1 MALSRLRAG
10 FDSQIGKLR
19 FDLYDIILSYKYIY
33 TTMSL
38 SPDSRSKRKRPL
50 VTDSSDL
57 PSVDFQQQFGR
68 RDLEGL
74 SARERT
80 EKLLEERRSALIEKK
95 KTRKRL
101 NDQTAKTRKNY
112 ETKRGMFQSANEIKA
127 TIEKG
132 RRRRAERERASRE
145 AMEREERRT
154 RINMNAERA
163 EKLFEER
170 RANALRLQ
178 EEVPRE
184 TNNVEVLP
192 LQQEEDNEGEHSIM
206 TRFPT
211 GWVMTRS
218 PDEMLEGLYQERQR
232 NAAVAAR
239 MARDNEILMTTDE
252 WKRAKERAEEAFNER
267 RRSAVRERASTPISS
282 SSSSSVPK
290 KIKKGYKYEE
300 VPVETPEIE
309 TSRSRR
315 RRERDARIE
324 DAEMEAAI
332 KAVADEEADEALREV
347 REILRR
353 NRGGKRKT
361 RRVRKSKK
369 MKKRI
374 KRRKSRK

>member
-1 MALSRLRAG
+1 
-10 FDSQIGKLR
+10 
-19 FDLYDIILSYKYIY
+19 
-33 TTMSL
+33 MSL
-38 SPDSRSKRKRPL
+38 SPDSRIKRKRPL

-57 PSVDFQQQFGR
+57 PSLDSLQQFGR

-74 SARERT
+74 SSRERT
-80 EKLLEERRSALIEKK
+80 ENLLEERRATLKERTKR
-95 KTRKRL
+95 RKRF

-112 ETKRGMFQSANEIKA
+112 ETKRGLWQSANQMKA
-127 TIEKG
+127 TLEEKI
-132 RRRRAERERASRE
+132 RRRVDRERRERE

-154 RINMNAERA
+154 RKNINAERA

-178 EEVPRE
+178 EEPVRE
-184 TNNVEVLP
+184 TDSVDENIKETFITSVSGSDPET
-192 LQQEEDNEGEHSIM
+192 E
-206 TRFPT
+206 R
-211 GWVMTRS
+211 
-218 PDEMLEGLYQERQR
+218 DEMLERLIQERQR

-252 WKRAKERAEEAFNER
+252 WKRVKERHQEAFNER
-267 RRSAVRERASTPISS
+267 RRSAARERASTPISS

-315 RRERDARIE
+315 RRERETRIE
-324 DAEMEAAI
+324 DVEVEAAI
-332 KAVADEEADEALREV
+332 KAVADKEADEALRQV

-374 KRRKSRK
+374 KRRKTRK

>member
-1 MALSRLRAG
+1 MKA
-10 FDSQIGKLR
+10 
-19 FDLYDIILSYKYIY
+19 
-33 TTMSL
+33 T
-38 SPDSRSKRKRPL
+38 
-50 VTDSSDL
+50 
-57 PSVDFQQQFGR
+57 
-68 RDLEGL
+68 
-74 SARERT
+74 
-80 EKLLEERRSALIEKK
+80 LEEKI
-95 KTRKRL
+95 
-101 NDQTAKTRKNY
+101 
-112 ETKRGMFQSANEIKA
+112 
-127 TIEKG
+127 
-132 RRRRAERERASRE
+132 RRRVERERRERE

-154 RINMNAERA
+154 RKNINAERA

-178 EEVPRE
+178 EEPVRE
-184 TNNVEVLP
+184 TDSVDENI
-192 LQQEEDNEGEHSIM
+192 NETFITSVSGSDPE
-206 TRFPT
+206 TER
-211 GWVMTRS
+211 
-218 PDEMLEGLYQERQR
+218 DEMLERLIQERQR

-252 WKRAKERAEEAFNER
+252 WKRVKERHQEAFNER
-267 RRSAVRERASTPISS
+267 RRSAARERASTPISS

-315 RRERDARIE
+315 RRERETRIE
-324 DAEMEAAI
+324 DVEVEAAI
-332 KAVADEEADEALREV
+332 KAVADKEADEALRQV

-374 KRRKSRK
+374 KRRKTRK

>member
-1 MALSRLRAG
+1 
-10 FDSQIGKLR
+10 
-19 FDLYDIILSYKYIY
+19 
-33 TTMSL
+33 MSL
-38 SPDSRSKRKRPL
+38 LPDSRSKRKRPL

-80 EKLLEERRSALIEKK
+80 ENLLQERRAALREKNKTQK
-95 KTRKRL
+95 KM
-101 NDQTAKTRKNY
+101 NDQRAKTRKNY
-112 ETKRGMFQSANEIKA
+112 ETKRGMWQSANQMQA
-127 TIEKG
+127 TFEERI
-132 RRRRAERERASRE
+132 RRRAERERRERE

-154 RINMNAERA
+154 RKNINAERA
-163 EKLFEER
+163 EKLLEER

-184 TNNVEVLP
+184 TNNVETLP
-192 LQQEEDNEGEHSIM
+192 LQEEEYDEGEHSLM

-218 PDEMLEGLYQERQR
+218 PDEMLEALYQERQR

-239 MARDNEILMTTDE
+239 MARDNEILMTTDQ
-252 WKRAKERAEEAFNER
+252 WKSAKERAQEAFNER
-267 RRSAVRERASTPISS
+267 RRSAIRERASS

-315 RRERDARIE
+315 RRERDARLE

-332 KAVADEEADEALREV
+332 KAVADEEAVEALFE
-347 REILRR
+347 LSRR
-353 NRGGKRKT
+353 NRGGKRNT

-374 KRRKSRK
+374 NRSKSRK

>member
-1 MALSRLRAG
+1 M
-10 FDSQIGKLR
+10 
-19 FDLYDIILSYKYIY
+19 ILFYHINIY
-33 TTMSL
+33 RSMSL
-38 SPDSRSKRKRPL
+38 SPDSRSKRKRAL

-57 PSVDFQQQFGR
+57 PSLDFLQQFGR

-80 EKLLEERRSALIEKK
+80 ENLLQERRAALIEKNK
-95 KTRKRL
+95 RRKRF
-101 NDQTAKTRKNY
+101 NDQTVKTRKNY
-112 ETKRGMFQSANEIKA
+112 ETKRGLWQSANQMKA
-127 TIEKG
+127 TLEERI
-132 RRRRAERERASRE
+132 RRRVERERRERE

-154 RINMNAERA
+154 RKNINAERA

-178 EEVPRE
+178 EEIPIE
-184 TNNVEVLP
+184 TDSVDENIKETFITSVSGSGPET
-192 LQQEEDNEGEHSIM
+192 E
-206 TRFPT
+206 R
-211 GWVMTRS
+211 
-218 PDEMLEGLYQERQR
+218 DEMLERLIQERK
-232 NAAVAAR
+232 NSAAIAAR
-239 MARDNEILMTTDE
+239 MARDNEIFMTSDV
-252 WKRAKERAEEAFNER
+252 WKRAKERHQEAFNER

-290 KIKKGYKYEE
+290 KIKKGYTYEE

-309 TSRSRR
+309 TPRSRR
-315 RRERDARIE
+315 TRERSTRTE

-332 KAVADEEADEALREV
+332 KAVADEEAVEALFELSRG
-347 REILRR
+347 

>member
-19 FDLYDIILSYKYIY
+19 FELYDIILSYKYIS
-33 TTMSL
+33 MSL
-38 SPDSRSKRKRPL
+38 SPDSRNKRKIPL

-57 PSVDFQQQFGR
+57 PSLDFLQQFGR

-74 SARERT
+74 SSRERT
-80 EKLLEERRSALIEKK
+80 ENLLQERRAALIEGN

-101 NDQTAKTRKNY
+101 NDQRAKTRKNY
-112 ETKRGMFQSANEIKA
+112 ETNRGMWQSANQMKA
-127 TIEKG
+127 SFEERI
-132 RRRRAERERASRE
+132 RRRAERERASRE

-178 EEVPRE
+178 EEPVRE
-184 TNNVEVLP
+184 TDSVDENIKETFITSVSGSDPET
-192 LQQEEDNEGEHSIM
+192 E
-206 TRFPT
+206 R
-211 GWVMTRS
+211 
-218 PDEMLEGLYQERQR
+218 DEMLERLIQERQR

-252 WKRAKERAEEAFNER
+252 WKRLKERHQEAFNER
-267 RRSAVRERASTPISS
+267 RRSAARERASTPISS

-290 KIKKGYKYEE
+290 KIKKGYRYEE

-309 TSRSRR
+309 TPRSRR
-315 RRERDARIE
+315 TRERITRTE
-324 DAEMEAAI
+324 DAEIEAAI
-332 KAVADEEADEALREV
+332 KAVADQEVADALFELSRG
-347 REILRR
+347 

>member
-1 MALSRLRAG
+1 
-10 FDSQIGKLR
+10 
-19 FDLYDIILSYKYIY
+19 
-33 TTMSL
+33 MSL
-38 SPDSRSKRKRPL
+38 SPDSRIKRKRPL
-50 VTDSSDL
+50 VKDSNDL
-57 PSVDFQQQFGR
+57 PSLDSLQQFGR

-74 SARERT
+74 SSRERT
-80 EKLLEERRSALIEKK
+80 ENLLEERRATLKERNKR
-95 KTRKRL
+95 RKRF
-101 NDQTAKTRKNY
+101 NDQTAKLRKNY
-112 ETKRGMFQSANEIKA
+112 ETKRGMWQSANQMQGTFEERI
-127 TIEKG
+127 
-132 RRRRAERERASRE
+132 RRRAERERRERE

-154 RINMNAERA
+154 RKNINAERA

-178 EEVPRE
+178 EEPVRE
-184 TNNVEVLP
+184 TDSVDENIKEKFITSVSGSDPET
-192 LQQEEDNEGEHSIM
+192 E
-206 TRFPT
+206 R
-211 GWVMTRS
+211 
-218 PDEMLEGLYQERQR
+218 DEMLERLIQERQR

-252 WKRAKERAEEAFNER
+252 WKRVKERHQEAFNER
-267 RRSAVRERASTPISS
+267 RRSAARERASTPISS

-315 RRERDARIE
+315 RRERETRIE
-324 DAEMEAAI
+324 DVEVEAAI
-332 KAVADEEADEALREV
+332 KAVADKEADEALRQV

-374 KRRKSRK
+374 KRRKTRK

>member
-1 MALSRLRAG
+1 MQLS
-10 FDSQIGKLR
+10 F
-19 FDLYDIILSYKYIY
+19 
-33 TTMSL
+33 
-38 SPDSRSKRKRPL
+38 
-50 VTDSSDL
+50 
-57 PSVDFQQQFGR
+57 
-68 RDLEGL
+68 
-74 SARERT
+74 
-80 EKLLEERRSALIEKK
+80 LEERI
-95 KTRKRL
+95 
-101 NDQTAKTRKNY
+101 
-112 ETKRGMFQSANEIKA
+112 
-127 TIEKG
+127 
-132 RRRRAERERASRE
+132 RRRAERERRERE

-154 RINMNAERA
+154 RKNINAERA
-163 EKLFEER
+163 EKLLEER

-184 TNNVEVLP
+184 TNNVETLP
-192 LQQEEDNEGEHSIM
+192 LQEEEYDEGEHSLM

-218 PDEMLEGLYQERQR
+218 PDEMLEALYQERQR

-239 MARDNEILMTTDE
+239 MARDNEILMTTDQ
-252 WKRAKERAEEAFNER
+252 WKSAKERAQEAFNER
-267 RRSAVRERASTPISS
+267 RRSAIRERASS

-315 RRERDARIE
+315 RRERDARLE

-332 KAVADEEADEALREV
+332 KAVADEEAVEALFE
-347 REILRR
+347 LSRR
-353 NRGGKRKT
+353 NRGGKRNT

-374 KRRKSRK
+374 NRSKSRK

>member
-1 MALSRLRAG
+1 
-10 FDSQIGKLR
+10 
-19 FDLYDIILSYKYIY
+19 
-33 TTMSL
+33 MSL
-38 SPDSRSKRKRPL
+38 SPDSRNKRKIPL

-80 EKLLEERRSALIEKK
+80 ENLLQERRAALIEKNK
-95 KTRKRL
+95 RRKRF
-101 NDQTAKTRKNY
+101 NDQTAKTRKNH
-112 ETKRGMFQSANEIKA
+112 ETKHGLWQSANQMKA
-127 TIEKG
+127 TLEERI
-132 RRRRAERERASRE
+132 RRRVERERRERE

-154 RINMNAERA
+154 RKNINAERA

-192 LQQEEDNEGEHSIM
+192 LQQEEYDEGAHSIM

-232 NAAVAAR
+232 NAAVAVR
-239 MARDNEILMTTDE
+239 MARDNEIFMTSDV

-267 RRSAVRERASTPISS
+267 RRSATRERASTPISS

-290 KIKKGYKYEE
+290 KIKKGYTYEE

-309 TSRSRR
+309 TPRSRR
-315 RRERDARIE
+315 TRERSTRTE

-332 KAVADEEADEALREV
+332 KAVADEEAVEALFELSRG
-347 REILRR
+347 

>member
-1 MALSRLRAG
+1 
-10 FDSQIGKLR
+10 
-19 FDLYDIILSYKYIY
+19 
-33 TTMSL
+33 MSL

-80 EKLLEERRSALIEKK
+80 ENLLQERRAALIEKNK
-95 KTRKRL
+95 RRKRF

-112 ETKRGMFQSANEIKA
+112 ETKRGLWQSANQMKA
-127 TIEKG
+127 TLEERI
-132 RRRRAERERASRE
+132 RRRVERERRERE

-154 RINMNAERA
+154 RKNINAERA

-178 EEVPRE
+178 EEPVRE

-239 MARDNEILMTTDE
+239 MARDNEILMKTDE
-252 WKRAKERAEEAFNER
+252 WKSAKERAQEAFNER
-267 RRSAVRERASTPISS
+267 RRSAIRERASS

-315 RRERDARIE
+315 RRERDARLE

-347 REILRR
+347 RDILRR

-374 KRRKSRK
+374 KRRKTRK